1 VEIHQIIFGALL
13 IFILL
18 GVSCYFAWRQG
29 RVLTS
34 VQTEDM
40 PGEDRAY
47 LRRQAWLRLAGSGL
61 MIVLAIL
68 LAASFFLEDAANEL
82 VHQGQMNRE
91 QGTLV
96 PLDPEQQRFF
106 DVYRVYWGFVLLVL
120 LGIIGLAAADFFA
133 IRRYGLRQ
141 YRQIQQE
148 RKAMIENEL
157 ARIRSRKNGQDP

>member
-1 VEIHQIIFGALL
+1 L
-13 IFILL
+13 IVILL
-18 GVSCYFAWRQG
+18 SVACYFAWKQG
-29 RVLTS
+29 RVLTA

-40 PGEDRAY
+40 PAEDRAY

-61 MIVLAIL
+61 MVVLAIL
-68 LAASFFLEDAANEL
+68 LAASFFLEEPASGL
-82 VHQGQMNRE
+82 VHEGERNRE
-91 QGTLV
+91 QGTMG
-96 PLDPEQQRFF
+96 PLDPEQLRFF
-106 DVYRVYWGFVLLVL
+106 EVYRIYWGFVLLVL

-157 ARIRSRKNGQDP
+157 ARIRSQKNGQDP